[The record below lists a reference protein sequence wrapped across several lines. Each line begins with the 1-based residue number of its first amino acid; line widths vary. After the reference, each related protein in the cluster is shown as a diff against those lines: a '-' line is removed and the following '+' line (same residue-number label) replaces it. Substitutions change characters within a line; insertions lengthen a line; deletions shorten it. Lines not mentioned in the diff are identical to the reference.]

1 MTMTTVDLRIDA
13 AAEARR
19 LADARALLC
28 NGDERAGAR
37 LEGDAAWIAMPRRA
51 SLKRRLGGRMCLVWR
66 VVFEDASGRFVESK
80 LLPVILELRQGNG
93 ASNRAKGRRAWVQ
106 ALLQDAD
113 GAIRTQVEA
122 SCDQWRAEVIR
133 NAEAFASARRRRA
146 WNAAGLAD
154 QRQAASQP
162 GLFDRRTDRARD
174 AHASALA
181 EAERIA
187 AERRHAIAASAAIAQ
202 QPARLLLVLAP

>member
-1 MTMTTVDLRIDA
+1 MTMTTADLRVEA
-13 AAEARR
+13 AVEARR

-28 NGDERAGAR
+28 DGDERAGVR

-80 LLPVILELRQGNG
+80 LVPVILELRQGG
-93 ASNRAKGRRAWVQ
+93 GGSNRAEGRRAGVQ
-106 ALLQDAD
+106 ALLRDAD
-113 GAIRTQVEA
+113 DLIRARVEA
-122 SCDQWRAEVIR
+122 SCDTWRAEVHR
-133 NAEAFASARRRRA
+133 TAEAFASARRHRA
-146 WNAAGLAD
+146 QYATGVAD
-154 QRQAASQP
+154 ERQAASQP
-162 GLFDRRTDRARD
+162 GLFDRRADRSRD

-187 AERRHAIAASAAIAQ
+187 AERRRAIAASAEIVQ
-202 QPARLLLVLAP
+202 RPARLLLVLAP

>member
-1 MTMTTVDLRIDA
+1 MTMTTVDLRIEA

-66 VVFEDASGRFVESK
+66 VVFEDAAGRFVESK
-80 LLPVILELRQGNG
+80 LLPVILELRQGDG
-93 ASNRAKGRRAWVQ
+93 ASNRGKRRRAQVQ
-106 ALLQDAD
+106 ALLRDAD
-113 GAIRTQVEA
+113 GPIRAEVEA
-122 SCDQWRAEVIR
+122 SCDEWRAEVIR
-133 NAEAFASARRRRA
+133 VAEAFASARRRRA

-154 QRQAASQP
+154 ERQAGSQP
-162 GLFDRRTDRARD
+162 GLFDRRADRARD
-174 AHASALA
+174 AHASAVA

-187 AERRHAIAASAAIAQ
+187 AERRQAIAASAEIAQ